1 MHKIVIVFG
10 NNHLNSLGIV
20 RSLGEY
26 GIRPVCVMSAHDKGF
41 VFDSKY
47 PIIKCFQDNLVD
59 GLNYIIRQYG
69 NEQEKPIVLPSCDIA
84 AHLLEINY
92 EKLKSRFHIH
102 HANKSGVITQYMDK
116 SIIGILAKKYGLNI
130 PRTWVYK
137 KGGSVPCVTFPC
149 FIKAASSIL
158 HPNKI
163 AKICYNHE
171 ELSSFVKTT
180 DCSSL
185 VIQEYI
191 DKENE
196 LCLHGFSI
204 NHGKDVYIPYQMS
217 YLQLPAVS
225 FGARV
230 KMKRFS
236 NDILFKAIKELI
248 EDIGYVGIFS
258 VEFIIGKNG
267 ICYFTEMNFRNDG
280 YSYFST
286 KGGASIPYLYCLS
299 IFQNKLV
306 TPSKKIKD
314 ELVGINEIYYYA
326 QSVYNNNISLF
337 TYIRHLLLSDALLLF
352 NLKDLKPVF
361 HARIGY
367 SPPIPSR

>member
-20 RSLGEY
+20 RSLGEF
-26 GIRPVCVMSAHDKGF
+26 GIRPVCVMSAYDKGF

-47 PIIKCFQDNLVD
+47 PIVKCFQNSLED
-59 GLNYIIRQYG
+59 GLNFIIQQYG
-69 NEQEKPIVLPSCDIA
+69 NEKEKPIVIPSCDTA
-84 AHLLEINY
+84 AHLLDIHSEN
-92 EKLKSRFHIH
+92 LNSRFHIH
-102 HANKSGVITQYMDK
+102 YANKPGVITQYMDK
-116 SIIGILAKKYGLNI
+116 LTIGVLAKKHGLHI
-130 PRTWVYK
+130 PNTWIYE
-137 KGGSVPCVTFPC
+137 KGDRIPNVTFPC

-171 ELSSFVKTT
+171 ELSSQIKTIG
-180 DCSSL
+180 CPRI
-185 VIQEYI
+185 VIQDYV

-196 LCLHGFSI
+196 MCLHGFSI
-204 NHGKDVYIPYQMS
+204 NHGKDIYIPYQMT
-217 YLQLPAVS
+217 YLQLPAMS

-230 KMKRFS
+230 KMKKFS
-236 NDILFKAIKELI
+236 NNILFEAIKKLI

-258 VEFIIGKNG
+258 VEFVIGKNG
-267 ICYFTEMNFRNDG
+267 ICYFTEINFRNDG

-299 IFQNKLV
+299 IIQNELV
-306 TPSKKIKD
+306 VPSNKIKD
-314 ELVGINEIYYYA
+314 EFVGINEIYYYA
-326 QSVYNNNISLF
+326 QSVHNNNISLF
-337 TYIRHLLLSDALLLF
+337 TYIRHLLLSNALLLF
-352 NLKDLKPVF
+352 NLRDFKPVF

-367 SPPIPSR
+367 NPPRHSQ